1 MKTVY
6 IPAGATYNYETLVT
20 DDVIVHGYLH
30 VTNGLKAKHISGRG
44 FITAGEV
51 SADIVDV
58 TELECGTVICRR
70 LLAQRVSVNEA
81 MISESAAVSRFFSA
95 NYVKAPSLTVA
106 VSEIGEA
113 DADEIVH
120 LTPKPRGML
129 LTLLF
134 SRLRTFWLRLTASR
148 PQGRFEKPRTES
160 EEPSDTPE
168 DAETKANI
176 AKIVQEV
183 LAQQAAEKAACA
195 DDADDFELQ
204 RMIGTFKL
212 LRDKGYT
219 AKVQV
224 LGKRYQQNAALLK
237 RFQPGASC
245 PVCRRVLSQQEYPA
259 FRQAL
264 QAETERIAADGTQL
278 KGQIAELQE
287 MEQKSQSTFEQF
299 KADDLVRYQSEIDA
313 LNQKREQLQAA
324 AAQQNM
330 QRQQTLEQL
339 RARIQNLSASMECGT
354 LNPADSERLAACKA
368 SLEDCR
374 VQLAAAQQVL
384 SAAPEDFDERIHKIE
399 QEITEKKIVMKDVI
413 LYMSKRAEM
422 TFSKLALNRVKI
434 SLYDVVKTTGELKD
448 VFRFTYNGRRYDR
461 LSLSEKIRAG
471 AEVSELVKRL
481 TGRNYPV
488 FFDNMESVDDLSNIR
503 PTSQMILA
511 KCVRNAEL
519 SVRAGGTAM
528 PKAA

>member
-237 RFQPGASC
+237 RFQPGTSC

-471 AEVSELVKRL
+471 AEVSELVKRI

>member
-237 RFQPGASC
+237 RFQPGTSC

-324 AAQQNM
+324 AAEQNM

-339 RARIQNLSASMECGT
+339 RRRIQNLTASIECGT
-354 LNPADSERLAACKA
+354 LSPADSERLAECKA

-384 SAAPEDFDERIHKIE
+384 SAAPENFDTRIKAIE
-399 QEITEKKIVMKDVI
+399 EEITEKKIVMKDVI

-519 SVRAGGTAM
+519 SVRAGSTAM